1 MKTYFKLRRRFCTA
15 IWFCITMLTLVGLLV
30 TVLEAQAEGPV
41 TVQVVQVDK
50 ARFPEVDVYVS
61 VTDAN
66 GQPVKNLMPEDF
78 SLEEGSQPVSLTH
91 VSRAGEQGPVTAVLV
106 IDKSGSMNHAN
117 KMEAAREA
125 AIAFVQ
131 LMRPEDATGV
141 IAFNTQVTTV
151 QPLTDDKES
160 LIEAIRGIEAVDDT
174 AMYDAL
180 HSASAMLES
189 VSGRKAIITVT
200 DGMNTAGQRTREE
213 TLTLVGEQ
221 DISIYTIGLGDP
233 SQGTETYAGID
244 EPTLKV
250 IAEESGGIYT
260 FAPNPEDLRSLYEL
274 LSLRIQNEY
283 KLTYRSPN
291 RLRDG
296 TNRAVAVTVAAPS
309 GPTEVA
315 AAYNPGGVIPEVAPR
330 STWRLFGLIFAVLA
344 FLLVLPGIIGK
355 VGVLISDRGPVPGRI
370 LRRSSG
376 QAKASGKGKPRLG
389 TSKAKSAKGRI
400 RLTGEPRPPGKR
412 SR

>member
-1 MKTYFKLRRRFCTA
+1 MKLPKFCNA
-15 IWFCITMLTLVGLLV
+15 VWLCIAVMVLAGLLV
-30 TVLEAQAEGPV
+30 TVPEARAEGPV

-50 ARFPEVDVYVS
+50 SRFPEVDVYVS
-61 VTDAN
+61 VTDAD

-78 SLEEGSQPVSLTH
+78 SLGEDDELISLAH

-117 KMEAAREA
+117 KMKAAREA
-125 AIAFVQ
+125 AIAFVE

-160 LIEAIRGIEAVDDT
+160 LSEAIRGIEAVDDT

-180 HSASAMLES
+180 HEASAVLEP
-189 VSGRKAIITVT
+189 VSGRKAIIVVT
-200 DGMNTAGQRTREE
+200 DGMSNSDQHTREE

-221 DISIYTIGLGDP
+221 GISIYTIGLGDP

-244 EPTLKV
+244 EPTLKA
-250 IAEESGGIYT
+250 IAQESGGIYT
-260 FAPNPEDLRSLYEL
+260 FAPNPNDLRSLYEL

-283 KLTYRSPN
+283 KLTYQSPN

-296 TNRAVAVTVAAPS
+296 INRAVAVTVAASS
-309 GPTEVA
+309 GPTEVTA
-315 AAYNPGGVIPEVAPR
+315 VYNPGGVIPEVEPR
-330 STWRLFGLIFAVLA
+330 STWGLFGLIFAVLA
-344 FLLVLPGIIGK
+344 FLLVLPGIIGRA
-355 VGVLISDRGPVPGRI
+355 GVLVSGRGLVPGRF
-370 LRRSSG
+370 
-376 QAKASGKGKPRLG
+376 K
-389 TSKAKSAKGRI
+389 KAKSAKGRI
-400 RLTGEPRPPGKR
+400 RLTGESRPPEER

>member
-1 MKTYFKLRRRFCTA
+1 MKTYFKLGRIFRLTLWLCTA
-15 IWFCITMLTLVGLLV
+15 VLALLAV
-30 TVLEAQAEGPV
+30 LLTVLGARAEGPV

-66 GQPVKNLMPEDF
+66 GQPVKNFRPEDF
-78 SLEEGSQPVSLTH
+78 KLEEDGQPVDLIQ
-91 VSRAGEQGPVTAVLV
+91 VSGAGEQGPVTAVLV

-117 KMEAAREA
+117 KMKAAREA

-131 LMRPEDATGV
+131 LMRPGDVTGV

-151 QPLTDDKES
+151 QPLTQDKEA
-160 LIEAIRGIEAVDDT
+160 LIAAIKGIKAVDDT

-180 HSASAMLES
+180 HAASAMLEP
-189 VSGRKAIITVT
+189 VSGRKAIILVT

-213 TLTLVGEQ
+213 TLALVGEQ
-221 DISIYTIGLGDP
+221 GISIYTIGLGDP

-244 EPTLKV
+244 EPTLKA
-250 IAEESGGIYT
+250 IAEESGGVYI

-274 LSLRIQNEY
+274 LSLRLQNEY

-309 GPTEVA
+309 GPTEVT
-315 AAYNPGGVIPEVAPR
+315 AAYNPGGVIPEVEPR
-330 STWRLFGLIFAVLA
+330 STWGLFGPILAVLA
-344 FLLVLPGIIGK
+344 FLLVLPGLIGRAGTL
-355 VGVLISDRGPVPGRI
+355 VSSRRPVPGR
-370 LRRSSG
+370 S
-376 QAKASGKGKPRLG
+376 P
-389 TSKAKSAKGRI
+389 KAKSAKGRV
-400 RLTGEPRPPGKR
+400 RLTGESRPSEKR
-412 SR
+412 GR

>member
-1 MKTYFKLRRRFCTA
+1 MKIYFKLRRRVYTTM
-15 IWFCITMLTLVGLLV
+15 WLCIAVFTLVGFLV
-30 TVLEAQAEGPV
+30 TMLEARAEGPV

-61 VTDAN
+61 VTDAD

-78 SLEEGSQPVSLTH
+78 SLDEDGQPVSLTH

-117 KMEAAREA
+117 KMKAAREA
-125 AIAFVQ
+125 ATAFVQ
-131 LMRPEDATGV
+131 LMRPGDTTGV

-151 QPLTDDKES
+151 QPLTDDKEV
-160 LIEAIRGIEAVDDT
+160 LIEAIKGIEAVDDT

-180 HSASAMLES
+180 HEASAMLEP
-189 VSGRKAIITVT
+189 VSGRKAIIIVT

-213 TLTLVGEQ
+213 TLTLVSEQ
-221 DISIYTIGLGDP
+221 GISIYTIGLGDP

-244 EPTLKV
+244 EPTLRA

-260 FAPNPEDLRSLYEL
+260 FAPNPEDLSSLYEL

-296 TNRAVAVTVAAPS
+296 TNRTVAVVVAAPS
-309 GPTEVA
+309 GPTKVTA
-315 AAYNPGGVIPEVAPR
+315 VYNSGGVIPEVKPR
-330 STWRLFGLIFAVLA
+330 STWGLFGLIFAVLA

-355 VGVLISDRGPVPGRI
+355 ASGLVSGRIPRPGRA
-370 LRRSSG
+370 LRRGSG
-376 QAKASGKGKPRLG
+376 QAKASDKGKTRAG
-389 TSKAKSAKGRI
+389 SGRAKSAKGRV
-400 RLTGEPRPPGKR
+400 RLTGEPRPSGKGR
-412 SR
+412 R

>member
-1 MKTYFKLRRRFCTA
+1 MWL
-15 IWFCITMLTLVGLLV
+15 CIAVLTLVGFLV
-30 TVLEAQAEGPV
+30 TVLEARAEGPV

-61 VTDAN
+61 VTDAD
-66 GQPVKNLMPEDF
+66 GQPVRNRMPEDF
-78 SLEEGSQPVSLTH
+78 SLEEDGQSVSLTR

-117 KMEAAREA
+117 KMKAAREA

-131 LMRPEDATGV
+131 LMRPGDTTGV

-151 QPLTDDKES
+151 QPLTDDKET
-160 LIEAIRGIEAVDDT
+160 LIEAIRSIEGVDDT
-174 AMYDAL
+174 AVYDAL
-180 HSASAMLES
+180 HEASAMLEP
-189 VSGRKAIITVT
+189 VSGRKAIIIVT

-213 TLTLVGEQ
+213 TLSLVGEQ
-221 DISIYTIGLGDP
+221 GISIYTIGLGDP

-244 EPTLKV
+244 EPTLKA

-260 FAPNPEDLRSLYEL
+260 FAPNPEDLRNLYEL

-296 TNRAVAVTVAAPS
+296 TNRTVAVVVAAPS
-309 GPTEVA
+309 GPTEVTA
-315 AAYNPGGVIPEVAPR
+315 IYNSGGVIPEVEPR
-330 STWRLFGLIFAVLA
+330 STWGLFGLIFAVLA
-344 FLLVLPGIIGK
+344 FLLVLPGIIGR
-355 VGVLISDRGPVPGRI
+355 VGVLIPGRVPVPGRA
-370 LRRSSG
+370 LRQGSG
-376 QAKASGKGKPRLG
+376 QAKASGKGKPRVG
-389 TSKAKSAKGRI
+389 TGKAKSAKGRI
-400 RLTGEPRPPGKR
+400 RLTEEPRPSRKGKR
-412 SR
+412 

>member
-66 GQPVKNLMPEDF
+66 GQPVRNLMPEDF

-151 QPLTDDKES
+151 QSLTDDKES

-180 HSASAMLES
+180 HSASALLEP

-344 FLLVLPGIIGK
+344 FLLVLPGIVGK
-355 VGVLISDRGPVPGRI
+355 VGVLIPGRGPVPGRI
-370 LRRSSG
+370 LQRSSG
-376 QAKASGKGKPRLG
+376 QAKASSKGKPRLG
-389 TSKAKSAKGRI
+389 TGKAKSAKGRI

>member
-1 MKTYFKLRRRFCTA
+1 MNIYFKLRRT
-15 IWFCITMLTLVGLLV
+15 FCITMWFCIAVLTLVGFFV
-30 TVLEAQAEGPV
+30 TVLEARAEGPV

-61 VTDAN
+61 VTDAD
-66 GQPVKNLMPEDF
+66 GRPVKDFRPEDF
-78 SLEEGSQPVSLTH
+78 SLEEDGQPVSLTH

-117 KMEAAREA
+117 KMRAAREA
-125 AIAFVQ
+125 TIAFVQ
-131 LMRPEDATGV
+131 LMRPGDVTGV
-141 IAFNTQVTTV
+141 IAFNTQVTTI

-160 LIEAIRGIEAVDDT
+160 LIEAIEGIEAVDDT

-180 HSASAMLES
+180 HEASAMLEP
-189 VSGRKAIITVT
+189 VSGRKAIIVVT
-200 DGMNTAGQRTREE
+200 DGMSNSDQRTREE

-221 DISIYTIGLGDP
+221 GISIYTIGLGDP

-244 EPTLKV
+244 EPTLKA

-283 KLTYRSPN
+283 KLSYRSPN

-296 TNRAVAVTVAAPS
+296 TNRTVAVVVAAPS
-309 GPTEVA
+309 GSTEVT
-315 AAYNPGGVIPEVAPR
+315 AAYNPGGVIPEVEPR
-330 STWRLFGLIFAVLA
+330 STWGLFGLIFAVLA
-344 FLLVLPGIIGK
+344 FLLVLPGIIGRAGML
-355 VGVLISDRGPVPGRI
+355 VSGRVPMPGQA
-370 LRRSSG
+370 LRRGSE
-376 QAKASGKGKPRLG
+376 QAKASSKGKPRAG
-389 TSKAKSAKGRI
+389 TDKAKSAKGRV
-400 RLTGEPRPPGKR
+400 RLTGESRPSGKR
-412 SR
+412 GR

>member
-1 MKTYFKLRRRFCTA
+1 
-15 IWFCITMLTLVGLLV
+15 
-30 TVLEAQAEGPV
+30 VLEAQAEGPV

-61 VTDAN
+61 VTDAD
-66 GQPVKNLMPEDF
+66 GQPVRNLMPEDF
-78 SLEEGSQPVSLTH
+78 SLEEDGQSVSLTR

-117 KMEAAREA
+117 KMKAAREA

-131 LMRPEDATGV
+131 LMRPGDTTGV

-160 LIEAIRGIEAVDDT
+160 LIEAIRSIEAVDDT
-174 AMYDAL
+174 AVYDAL
-180 HSASAMLES
+180 HEASAMLEP
-189 VSGRKAIITVT
+189 VSGRKAIIIVT

-213 TLTLVGEQ
+213 TLSLVGEQ
-221 DISIYTIGLGDP
+221 GISIYTIGLGDP

-244 EPTLKV
+244 EPTLKA

-260 FAPNPEDLRSLYEL
+260 FAPNPEDLHSLYEL

-296 TNRAVAVTVAAPS
+296 TNRTVAVVVAAPS
-309 GPTEVA
+309 GPTEVTA
-315 AAYNPGGVIPEVAPR
+315 IYNSGGVIPEVEPR
-330 STWRLFGLIFAVLA
+330 STWGLFGLIFAVLA
-344 FLLVLPGIIGK
+344 FLLVLPGIIGR
-355 VGVLISDRGPVPGRI
+355 VGVLISGRVPVPGRA
-370 LRRSSG
+370 LRQGSG
-376 QAKASGKGKPRLG
+376 QAKASGKGNPRVG
-389 TSKAKSAKGRI
+389 TGRAKSAKGRI
-400 RLTGEPRPPGKR
+400 RLTGEPRPSGKGKR
-412 SR
+412 

>member
-1 MKTYFKLRRRFCTA
+1 MWL
-15 IWFCITMLTLVGLLV
+15 CIAVLTLAGLLV
-30 TVLEAQAEGPV
+30 TVLEARAEGPEQR

-61 VTDAN
+61 VTDAE
-66 GQPVKNLMPEDF
+66 GQPVKNLGPEDF
-78 SLEEGSQPVSLTH
+78 SLEEDGQPVSLTH

-106 IDKSGSMNHAN
+106 IDKSGSMNHAH
-117 KMEAAREA
+117 KMKAAREA

-131 LMRPEDATGV
+131 LMRPGDATGV

-151 QPLTDDKES
+151 QPLTEDKES
-160 LIEAIRGIEAVDDT
+160 LIEAIRSIEAVDDT

-180 HSASAMLES
+180 HAASAMLEP
-189 VSGRKAIITVT
+189 VSGRKAIIIVT

-221 DISIYTIGLGDP
+221 GISIYTIGLGDP

-244 EPTLKV
+244 EPTLKA

-296 TNRAVAVTVAAPS
+296 TNRTVAVTVAAPS
-309 GPTEVA
+309 GPTEVT
-315 AAYNPGGVIPEVAPR
+315 AAYNPGGVIPEVEPR
-330 STWRLFGLIFAVLA
+330 STGGLFALILAVLA
-344 FLLVLPGIIGK
+344 FLLVLPGVIGR
-355 VGVLISDRGPVPGRI
+355 VGVLVSGPSLTPGR
-370 LRRSSG
+370 
-376 QAKASGKGKPRLG
+376 AKASGQGKSRAG
-389 TSKAKSAKGRI
+389 TGKKSAKGRI
-400 RLTGEPRPPGKR
+400 RLTGEPHPSGKR
-412 SR
+412 RQ